1 MAKKD
6 LIAVILGLE
15 SDLKA
20 EGVTFESNN
29 LTEKD
34 NTEAQ
39 IKEEIVRLEALLPS
53 EDDGEGGSGEGSGE
67 TIGPTGEQSNTD
79 VEEVWNIKLNKGVN
93 IELVVDGKRV
103 VLQGGKTHQFGAAYA
118 KEILAKNLGVQEE

>member
-39 IKEEIVRLEALLPS
+39 LKEEIVRLEALLPS

-67 TIGPTGEQSNTD
+67 TTGSTEQGQTD

-103 VLQGGKTHQFGAAYA
+103 VLEGGKTHQFGVAYA
-118 KEILAKNLGVQEE
+118 KEILAKNLGVQED

>member
-15 SDLKA
+15 SELKA

-39 IKEEIVRLEALLPS
+39 LKEEIVRLEALLPP
-53 EDDGEGGSGEGSGE
+53 EGDGEGGSGEGSGE
-67 TIGPTGEQSNTD
+67 ITGATGEQGHID

-93 IELVVDGKRV
+93 VELVVNGERV
-103 VLQGGKTHQFGAAYA
+103 VLEGDKTHQFGAAYA
-118 KEILAKNLGVQEE
+118 KEILAKNLGVQED